1 MHSGFQIWKG
11 SLNMSKVYRL
21 SCRNLEIKTEVF
33 LFQTIKRLMLTVK
46 TIDL

>member
-21 SCRNLEIKTEVF
+21 SCRNLETKTEVF
-33 LFQTIKRLMLTVK
+33 DEITLFSFIS
-46 TIDL
+46 